1 MIRQVDAT
9 KTERPP
15 PEFVGVR
22 GGRKVIRWRILLVF
36 TLTVSLMTGV
46 GILIAWGLFRVFLG
60 NAFPLF
66 PVGLIGAIGPSLL
79 AVSLR
84 LFRTWRQPM
93 DQLPKLD

>member
-1 MIRQVDAT
+1 
-9 KTERPP
+9 
-15 PEFVGVR
+15 
-22 GGRKVIRWRILLVF
+22 
-36 TLTVSLMTGV
+36 V